1 VAEAVI
7 VLPEGGRWLA
17 GARRYRRAARLLLGR
32 PRRLGGDVVVHEAQS
47 NCSNFHSTTNR
58 TDCTGLREE
67 VSGGGE

>member
-1 VAEAVI
+1 MAEAVI
-7 VLPEGGRWLA
+7 VLPEGGRW
-17 GARRYRRAARLLLGR
+17 